1 MTYVNV
7 LHMARG
13 RKREDPMTTLE
24 YKLLGMLAR
33 QPMSGY
39 DLASHLKQRLVPFG
53 PISHTQIYP
62 ALASLERQGLV
73 RYHVVEQQAVRPDKK
88 VYELTEEGRA
98 ALKQWV
104 ESPTPL
110 VFLYD
115 EFFLKAYS
123 LWLADPEHMQERF
136 REQVQLHQEKLEL
149 YEHALHSKQRAKSF
163 EPEQADVFEG
173 RDVLFKYVIGYEQNY
188 LAWCQSMLEYLEQR
202 KHQHGQEEGQA

>member
-1 MTYVNV
+1 MS
-7 LHMARG
+7 
-13 RKREDPMTTLE
+13 TLE

-62 ALASLERQGLV
+62 ALASLERKGLV
-73 RYHVVEQQAVRPDKK
+73 RYHVVEQHASRPDKK
-88 VYELTEEGRA
+88 VYELTGEGRT
-98 ALKQWV
+98 ALRQWV

-123 LWLADPEHMQERF
+123 LWLADPERMIERF
-136 REQVQLHQEKLEL
+136 REQAQLHQEKLEL
-149 YEHALHSKQRAKSF
+149 YEQALQSKQLAISAESEK
-163 EPEQADVFEG
+163 ADVFEG
-173 RDVLFKYVIGYEQNY
+173 RDVLFQYVIGYEHNY
-188 LAWCQSMLEYLEQR
+188 LVWCQSMIQYLEQW
-202 KHQHGQEEGQA
+202 KHQHGQEGGKG

>member
-1 MTYVNV
+1 
-7 LHMARG
+7 
-13 RKREDPMTTLE
+13 MTTLE

-39 DLASHLKQRLVPFG
+39 DLASHLKQPIVPFG

-62 ALASLERQGLV
+62 ALASLERKGLV

-88 VYELTEEGRA
+88 VYEVTGEGRA
-98 ALKQWV
+98 ALRQWV

-123 LWLADPEHMQERF
+123 LWLADPERMVERF
-136 REQVQLHQEKLEL
+136 REQVRLHQEKLEL
-149 YEHALHSKQRAKSF
+149 YEQSLQSKQLAISAEPAK
-163 EPEQADVFEG
+163 ADFSELSE
-173 RDVLFKYVIGYEQNY
+173 LFQYVIGYEHNY
-188 LAWCQSMLEYLEQR
+188 VAWCQSMLQYLEQR
-202 KHQHGQEEGQA
+202 KRQHGREEGQA